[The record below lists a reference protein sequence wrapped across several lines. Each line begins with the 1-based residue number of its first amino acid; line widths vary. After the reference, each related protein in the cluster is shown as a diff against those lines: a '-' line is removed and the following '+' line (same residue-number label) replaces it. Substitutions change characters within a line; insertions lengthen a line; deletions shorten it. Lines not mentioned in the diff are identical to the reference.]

1 MRLLSTE
8 EAAQRLGVIS
18 ERVRQFI
25 KAGRLP
31 AMLIAGRYVIK
42 EKDLEKVAVRKTGRP
57 RGSYK
62 DRPKGSSKMRQAS

>member
-1 MRLLSTE
+1 MRLLGTE

-31 AMLIAGRYVIK
+31 AMLIGGTYVIK
-42 EKDLEKVAVRKTGRP
+42 EKDLEKVAVRKHGRP
-57 RGSYK
+57 KGSYK
-62 DRPKGSSKMRQAS
+62 DGAKLVTRTRKTS